1 MTQTLSNEQIYRSF
15 LLGAKYVINEKDQ
28 LNAINVFPVADGDTG
43 SNLASL
49 MKSILLKSSLE
60 GSLEETLKSISRAA
74 LVGARGNSGIIFA
87 SYIFGFS
94 SGIDQNEI
102 DIDTLIKQL
111 DKAQAS
117 AYQAIETPVEGTMI
131 TLMRYFFNR
140 LNELKGTIKD
150 IQVLLKQAYKD
161 LALALEQTKDQ
172 LAILKTSKVV
182 DAGAKGYY
190 HFLEG
195 FIKAMD
201 GEEINIDIK
210 DTVDEIVHVDH
221 FELGQ
226 TRYCTEVLI
235 EGKDLKQEKIKH
247 LLHPFGDS
255 VVVAGSDEIRRVH
268 IHTNTPEKVIE
279 RLEPV
284 GKIIDQKVDDMKR
297 QFEVSNHR
305 KHDIALV
312 TDSIADL
319 PIDYIEANQI
329 HVLNLSLLIND
340 VTYFDKL
347 TIENSRF
354 YQLMNDLKEY
364 PKSSQPNPK
373 TIENL
378 YSFLTSYYKQIIVIT
393 VSSKMSGT
401 YQAFLNGKKNFKDA
415 QITVIDSIQNS
426 VAQGMLVKKASSYI
440 NQGCDYETIIDKIE
454 HDKKR
459 LKILVSVKTL
469 KYMIRSGRLKR
480 TTGLVGNLINLKPII
495 SIDDEGMGII
505 FDKAFS
511 IKSSDQKI
519 FDHIKEV
526 VSKHGIESYALVHI
540 NAPDRL
546 EYYSQE
552 LTKLTGMKP
561 DYVTDISTIVAMN
574 AGVGSVAV
582 SYFKKER

>member
-111 DKAQAS
+111 DKAQKS

-140 LNELKGTIKD
+140 LNELKESIKD
-150 IQVLLKQAYKD
+150 IQILLKQAYKD

-268 IHTNTPEKVIE
+268 IHTNTPEKVFE

-297 QFEVSNHR
+297 QFEVSNHK

-319 PIDYIEANQI
+319 PIEYIEDNQI

-354 YQLMNDLKEY
+354 YQLMNHLKEY

-426 VAQGMLVKKASSYI
+426 VAQGMLVKKASCYI

-511 IKSSDQKI
+511 ISSSDQKI
-519 FDHIKEV
+519 FNHIKEV
-526 VSKHGIESYALVHI
+526 IRTEGIESYALVHI
-540 NAPDRL
+540 NALDRL
-546 EYYSQE
+546 AYYEQE
-552 LTKLTGMKP
+552 LTNITGMKP
-561 DYVTDISTIVAMN
+561 DYVT
-574 AGVGSVAV
+574 
-582 SYFKKER
+582 

>member
-87 SYIFGFS
+87 SYIFGFA
-94 SGIDQNEI
+94 SGIQQDEI

-190 HFLEG
+190 HFLDG

-255 VVVAGSDEIRRVH
+255 VVVAGNDEIRRVH
-268 IHTNTPEKVIE
+268 IHTNTPEKVFE
-279 RLEPV
+279 RLEPI

-319 PIDYIEANQI
+319 PISYIEENQI

-347 TIENSRF
+347 TIENNRF

-401 YQAFLNGKKNFKDA
+401 YQAFVNGKKNFKDA

-440 NQGCDYETIIDKIE
+440 IQGCDYETIIDKIE
-454 HDKKR
+454 HDKMR

-495 SIDDEGMGII
+495 SIGDEGMGII

-511 IKSSDQKI
+511 ISSSDRKI
-519 FDHIKEV
+519 FNHIKEV
-526 VSKHGIESYALVHI
+526 IRTKGIESYALVHI
-540 NAPDRL
+540 NALDRL
-546 EYYSQE
+546 SYYEQE
-552 LTKLTGMKP
+552 LTKITGMKP

-574 AGVGSVAV
+574 AGVGSVAI